1 MKRIG
6 AELALCLHDVRL
18 RWIGAVLVLLLAVA
32 GLGAW
37 RDAVRYGAQVDA
49 VTAAERAR
57 WLGQDAKN
65 PHSADHFGLWVFKPS
80 SPLAVLDPGSE
91 PYTGRM
97 VRVEAHVFNDAVYR
111 AVQDAGPLARAGL
124 GSVADIVGLVVPLA
138 AILLCFSAFAADR
151 ERGTLRLALG
161 NGIAPGRLFADWFA
175 ALTAALVLVI
185 GLPLLG
191 IGTLAALGRDAAGW
205 QDTAGWQ
212 AWPRL
217 LAWIAAQLAYA
228 ALFLLVA
235 MLVSL
240 RARTARHALAAALAI
255 WVGLCI
261 VAPRLATA
269 AVETLVPAVSYREV
283 RARLDAEMR
292 PHRTAEANDDRS
304 REILARY
311 GVSQPQELPID
322 LRGLMMVEN
331 DDHHFALYDR
341 EFGAFFDG
349 IAGRERVFA
358 WTGLLSPRIALQALS
373 QTLAGTDFAEHAH
386 FVWTAEAYRRSI
398 SERMNTEIRDRPQH
412 GGTTLVAGPELW
424 GEIPP
429 FAHTP
434 LPLTRALADAAVP
447 ALVLALWLAG
457 LVGLCVPLVRRLK
470 P

>member
-6 AELALCLHDVRL
+6 AELALCLRDARL
-18 RWIGAVLVLLLAVA
+18 RWIGAVLVLLLGVA

-37 RDAVRYGAQVDA
+37 REAARYGNHVAQ

-80 SPLAVLDPGSE
+80 APLAILDPGSE
-91 PYTGRM
+91 PFTGRM

-138 AILLCFSAFAADR
+138 AILLGFSAFAADR

-161 NGIAPGRLFADWFA
+161 NGIAPGRLFAGRFA
-175 ALTAALVLVI
+175 ALLVALVLVV

-191 IGTLAALGRDAAGW
+191 IGAMAALGRDAAP
-205 QDTAGWQ
+205 WQ
-212 AWPRL
+212 AGPRL
-217 LAWIAAQLAYA
+217 LAWVGAQLAYA
-228 ALFLLVA
+228 AVFLLVA

-240 RARTARHALAAALAI
+240 VARTARHALAAALVI

-261 VAPRLATA
+261 AAPRLAAT
-269 AVETLVPAVSYREV
+269 AVEGLVPALSYREA
-283 RARLDAEMR
+283 RARIDAELR
-292 PHRTAEANDDRS
+292 PHKTAEASDGRA

-311 GVSQPQELPID
+311 GVSEADQLSID

-331 DDHHFALYDR
+331 DEHHFALYDR
-341 EFGAFFDG
+341 TFGAFFDG
-349 IAGRERVFA
+349 LAARERALA
-358 WTGLLSPRIALQALS
+358 WAGLLSPRIALQALS
-373 QTLAGTDFAEHAH
+373 QTLAGTDFAQHAH
-386 FVWTAEAYRRSI
+386 FVWAAEAYRRSI
-398 SERMNTEIRDRPQH
+398 SERMNAEIRDRPQRD
-412 GGTTLVAGPELW
+412 GAMVIAGPELW
-424 GEIPP
+424 REIPP
-429 FAHTP
+429 FDHRP
-434 LPLTRALADAAVP
+434 LPLTRSLADALVP
-447 ALVLALWLAG
+447 ALVLALWLSG
-457 LVGLCVPLVRRLK
+457 LASLCVPLVRRLK

>member
-1 MKRIG
+1 MRRIG
-6 AELALCLHDVRL
+6 AELALCLRDARL

-37 RDAVRYGAQVDA
+37 RDAVRYGAQVEA

-80 SPLAVLDPGSE
+80 APLAVLDPGSE

-111 AVQDAGPLARAGL
+111 AVQEAGPLARAGL

-138 AILLCFSAFAADR
+138 AILLGFSAFAADR

-161 NGIAPGRLFADWFA
+161 NGIAPGPLFAGRFA
-175 ALTAALVLVI
+175 ALLLALVLVV

-191 IGTLAALGRDAAGW
+191 TGALAALSGDA
-205 QDTAGWQ
+205 AGWQ

-217 LAWIAAQLAYA
+217 LAWVAAQLAYA

-240 RARTARHALAAALAI
+240 VARTARHALAAALVI

-261 VAPRLATA
+261 AAPRLATA
-269 AVETLVPAVSYREV
+269 AVETLVPAVSHREV
-283 RARLDAEMR
+283 RARIDAELR
-292 PHRTAEANDDRS
+292 PHRTAEANDS
-304 REILARY
+304 RTREVLARY
-311 GVSQPQELPID
+311 GVSEADALPVD

-331 DDHHFALYDR
+331 DEHHFELYDR
-341 EFGAFFDG
+341 EFGALFDG
-349 IAGRERVFA
+349 LAARERAFA
-358 WTGLLSPRIALQALS
+358 WAGLLSPRVALQALS
-373 QTLAGTDFAEHAH
+373 QTLAGTDFAQHAH
-386 FVWTAEAYRRSI
+386 FVWTAEAYRRAI
-398 SERMNTEIRDRPQH
+398 SERMNAEIRDRPQR
-412 GGTTLVAGPELW
+412 GGATLVAGPELW
-424 GEIPP
+424 RDIPP
-429 FAHTP
+429 FAHAP
-434 LPLTRALADAAVP
+434 LPLSRGLADAVVP

-457 LVGLCVPLVRRLK
+457 LAGLCVPLVRRLK